1 MELCDF
7 KLAQDIAGSCENP
20 QVAGLKNTGY
30 LINYDDIDWDQL
42 AKNSTN
48 PNIIETLL
56 LLSGKRAYKVVV
68 PGNTPFTG
76 TQTAMT
82 AGTYRNK
89 FTKTAALIV
98 LNSGPDVSANIIDQL
113 ANGRFVFIFENKF
126 QGADKK
132 NTFEIYGLEQ
142 GLAAT
147 EITNEK
153 YSEETD
159 GGWAVSLEETN
170 APSSGLFLFKDS
182 IAATRAA
189 LASLVTGSSNT
200 DDEG

>member
-1 MELCDF
+1 MPIDVCDF
-7 KLAQDIAGSCENP
+7 KLAQDIAGSCTNP

-30 LINYDDIDWDQL
+30 LINYDDIDWDSL
-42 AKNSTN
+42 AKANDN
-48 PNIIETLL
+48 PNIVETLL

-76 TQTAMT
+76 TQAALAT
-82 AGTYRNK
+82 GTYRNK
-89 FTKTAALIV
+89 FTKTASIV
-98 LNSGPDVSANIIDQL
+98 VLDSGPDVSKNVIDQL
-113 ANGRFVFIFENKF
+113 ANGRFVFIFENKY

-147 EITNEK
+147 EMTNEK

-159 GGWAVSLEETN
+159 GGWAVTLEETG
-170 APSSGLFLFKDS
+170 APTSGLFLFKTS
-182 IAATRAA
+182 IATTRAA
-189 LASLVTGSSNT
+189 LESLVTGSQGNS
-200 DDEG
+200 

>member
-1 MELCDF
+1 MDVCDF
-7 KLAQDIAGSCENP
+7 KLAQDIAGSCTNP

-30 LINYDDIDWDQL
+30 LINYDDIDWDAL
-42 AKNSTN
+42 AKANDN
-48 PNIIETLL
+48 PNIVETLL

-76 TQTAMT
+76 TQAALAT
-82 AGTYRNK
+82 GTYRNK
-89 FTKTAALIV
+89 FTKTASIV
-98 LNSGPDVSANIIDQL
+98 VLDSGPDVSKNVIDQL
-113 ANGRFVFIFENKF
+113 ANGRFVFIFENKY

-147 EITNEK
+147 EMTNEK

-159 GGWAVSLEETN
+159 GGWAVTLEETG
-170 APSSGLFLFKDS
+170 APTSGLFLFKTS
-182 IAATRAA
+182 IATTRAA
-189 LASLVTGSSNT
+189 LESLVTGSQGNS
-200 DDEG
+200 